1 MYMIAQFFAALDAWL
16 ISPFRWFDTAEAG
29 FFVGIMALALQS
41 VALGHACMAVMGRIQ
56 RTMVFKHQSEAD
68 KRSELAMQALRVQ
81 DKTAYLAQNRLA
93 KDAYGHAMALGVGK
107 VTASLCPA
115 VGALAWLD
123 LRFRGVPL
131 DLPFAIPGL
140 GATVLYPFYFIPLYI
155 LTRYLWGRGWRRY
168 LLLRSSREMP
178 L

>member
-1 MYMIAQFFAALDAWL
+1 MITQLFAALDAWL
-16 ISPFRWFDTAEAG
+16 IAPFRWFETPEAG

-41 VALGHACMAVMGRIQ
+41 VALGHVCMAVMGRMQ
-56 RTMVFKHQSEAD
+56 RAIVFKHQSEAD
-68 KRSELAMQALRVQ
+68 RRSELAMQALHAQ

-93 KDAYGHAMALGVGK
+93 KDAYGHAMALGVGRI
-107 VTASLCPA
+107 TASLCPA

-123 LRFRGVPL
+123 LRFRAVPL

-140 GATVLYPFYFIPLYI
+140 GQTVLYPFYFIPLYI

-168 LLLRSSREMP
+168 LLTRLGRDASR
-178 L
+178 